1 MLCRSRAELPRGG
14 RDGCVETGLPWK
26 SSSSSASAVTAPT
39 VRRGGWLRIRV
50 LLGSDA
56 AGTLA
61 WSRLSLLGD
70 GGCCVV
76 LCSLKLGASLFQAL
90 LNHLSSGTRGHAL
103 PFPSEQELVL
113 AAGQ

>member
-56 AGTLA
+56 AGTPA

-70 GGCCVV
+70 RGCCVV